1 MTKNKEVINYLIFG
15 ALTTLINLIV
25 YYILTNT
32 ILDPNITIEL
42 QIANIIAWIIAVLFA
57 YITNKLYVFNST
69 EKKVTKEI
77 INFLQ
82 LELSP

>member
-42 QIANIIAWIIAVLFA
+42 QIAKGQREGIENGA
-57 YITNKLYVFNST
+57 
-69 EKKVTKEI
+69 
-77 INFLQ
+77 
-82 LELSP
+82 P